1 MQVFSSEIHRNPQ
14 IRLPLLSGLDEYT
27 IRRLYSPLVADMV
40 RAHPKLVDLIGAG
53 AITLIESM
61 ANKKGS
67 LDEEIETELASLN
80 IEVIKARLNA
90 TRAKH
95 DRQRAVKEPDT
106 VEREAFALPQG
117 PLGNIEKRVINVVP
131 SLLTRPL
138 PENVSSAA
146 QLLPY
151 LSLLR
156 LRAMEAL
163 CTSSCLEC
171 PRRDASIHH

>member
-1 MQVFSSEIHRNPQ
+1 
-14 IRLPLLSGLDEYT
+14 
-27 IRRLYSPLVADMV
+27 
-40 RAHPKLVDLIGAG
+40 VDLIVAG

-61 ANKKGS
+61 VNKKGS

-90 TRAKH
+90 AMAKD

-106 VEREAFALPQG
+106 VKREAFALPQG
-117 PLGNIEKRVINVVP
+117 PLGNIEERVINVVP
-131 SLLTRPL
+131 SLLTRPS

-146 QLLPY
+146 QLLPS

-156 LRAMEAL
+156 IRAMEAL
-163 CTSSCLEC
+163 CTSSCLEFSG
-171 PRRDASIHH
+171 RDASIHH